1 MRVLRLLPALL
12 LTACATCPPGWA
24 ADVPEDNG
32 WLHAA
37 GSSGE
42 VFVEADARNVALTR
56 AARRIADVLDLDVE
70 RRLSV
75 VFADGRLFV
84 EAVGPDGPL
93 HDLDEL
99 QLVDQAECGGTT
111 WVLVRLPRP

>member
-1 MRVLRLLPALL
+1 MRVPRLLPALL
-12 LTACATCPPGWA
+12 LTACATCPPGWVGA
-24 ADVPEDNG
+24 VPDDAG
-32 WLHAA
+32 WLHAT

-42 VFVEADARNVALTR
+42 VFVETDARNVALTR
-56 AARRIADVLDLDVE
+56 AARQLADALDLDVE

-84 EAVGPDGPL
+84 EAVGPGGPV
-93 HDLDEL
+93 HDLDDL

-111 WVLVRLPRP
+111 WVLVRLPRR